1 MYKGSCCCGEIRFEL
16 TAKPSMLG
24 TCHCTRCRKSGTST
38 MFFVKKSDLKWISGE
53 NLLQVYKAV
62 PPYKY
67 DRYFCKNCGTSFG
80 EVLGDLDSFP
90 IAANLMDDDIDMKN
104 EFHEFVSE
112 KPSWLVI
119 GDDGKQFHDHPEF

>member
-1 MYKGSCCCGEIRFEL
+1 
-16 TAKPSMLG
+16 
-24 TCHCTRCRKSGTST
+24 
-38 MFFVKKSDLKWISGE
+38 MFFIKKSDLKWISGE